1 MAKRAHLALPA
12 LIVSIVLCLVVPVPT
27 AVLDVLLSVSIV
39 TGLVTLVAVLNLE
52 DPVEFSSYP
61 TLLLTTTAAR
71 VALTVSTTRAILLH
85 GDAGEVV
92 ATFGRV
98 VVGSNVVVGLV
109 IFLVLTIVNLLV
121 ITKGSERASEVAAR
135 FSLDAMPG
143 RQMAVDADLAAGLLD
158 EQGARSARR
167 RIAKESDFY
176 GAMDGAVKFVK
187 GDAIAGLIVV
197 FVNLIGGFAIGV
209 ASRGMSFGDA
219 LQHYALLTVG
229 DGLVAQV
236 PALLYALATGMLV
249 NRVKGD
255 QGSLAAELGSQLA
268 GNPSTLRTA
277 AVGAVVIGLIP
288 GMPKLPFLAL
298 ATGLW
303 VGAGRI
309 RAKGDAPAP
318 DVDVAVSTDPDD
330 PEVLMSRMRTD
341 PLEIRLAYDMTDLV
355 GGDLLARIR
364 ELRRQLASEMGF
376 VMPPV
381 TTTDDAGLNAG
392 EYRIALH
399 GVDVGSGRAP
409 AGAVLALPDPTAS
422 DDLALAGLG
431 ERVVEPVFGLIGYW
445 VPEHERATAAA
456 AGATIVPRSAAIVTH
471 LAEVVRREA
480 PELLTRQQV
489 ADLVD
494 VLRSDQPLLANEVG
508 SERLPLTLL
517 HLVLRSLLA
526 ERVSIRDLSRII
538 ETVSALSGQVHGAD
552 ALADECRAVLGAQ
565 IAATI
570 APGQRVSAILFVPDV
585 EGQLLAALRDVDGTT
600 HLALE
605 PEMLDA
611 VRESVRA
618 AWERL
623 IGGDPVV
630 LTCAP
635 ALRRPLTRMLHAAG
649 IEIPVFAYRELPRH
663 LTIAVTEV
671 IGGTAHV

>member
-1 MAKRAHLALPA
+1 MGKHTHLALPA

-27 AVLDVLLSVSIV
+27 ALLDILLAVSIV
-39 TGLVTLVAVLNLE
+39 TGLVTLASVLNLE

-92 ATFGRV
+92 ETFGRV
-98 VVGSNVVVGLV
+98 VVGSNVIVGLV

-143 RQMAVDADLAAGLLD
+143 KQMAVDADLAAGLLD
-158 EQGARSARR
+158 EQGARAARR

-187 GDAIAGLIVV
+187 GDAIAGVIVV

-255 QGSLAAELGSQLA
+255 HGSLAGELGAQLA
-268 GNPSTLRTA
+268 GNPVTLRTA
-277 AVGAVVIGLIP
+277 AVGALVIGLIP
-288 GMPKLPFLAL
+288 GMPKLPFGALAL
-298 ATGLW
+298 GLW
-303 VGAGRI
+303 LGAGRVA
-309 RAKGDAPAP
+309 RRGVATPSP
-318 DVDVAVSTDPDD
+318 DVQVVTDPDD
-330 PEVLMSRMRTD
+330 PDVLMSRMRTD
-341 PLEIRLAYDMTDLV
+341 PLEIRLAYDVTDLV
-355 GGDLLARIR
+355 TGDLLPRIR
-364 ELRRQLASEMGF
+364 ELRRQLATELGF
-376 VMPPV
+376 VMPQV
-381 TTTDDAGLNAG
+381 TTTDDATLAAG
-392 EYRIALH
+392 EYRLAIH
-399 GVDVGSGRAP
+399 GVDVGTGRAP
-409 AGAVLALPDPTAS
+409 VGAVLALPDPTAA
-422 DDLALAGLG
+422 DDLTLAGLG

-445 VPEHERATAAA
+445 VPEAERAAA
-456 AGATIVPRSAAIVTH
+456 AAGGATIVPRSAAVVTH
-471 LAEVVRREA
+471 LAETARRYA

-494 VLRSDQPLLANEVG
+494 VLRSEEPLLANEVG
-508 SERLPLTLL
+508 TERLPLTTL
-517 HLVLRSLLA
+517 HQVLRALLA
-526 ERVSIRDLSRII
+526 ERVSIRDLARII
-538 ETVSALSGQVHGAD
+538 ETVSAVSGQVHGAD

-565 IAATI
+565 ITSVV
-570 APGQRVSAILFVPDV
+570 APGQRVSAVLFVPDV
-585 EGQLLAALRDVDGTT
+585 EGQLLASLRDVDGST

-605 PEMLDA
+605 PEALDG

-623 IGGDPVV
+623 AGGDPVV
-630 LTCAP
+630 LMCAP
-635 ALRRPLTRMLHAAG
+635 ALRRALSRVLDAAG
-649 IEIPVFAYRELPRH
+649 IELPVLAYRELPRH

-671 IGGTAHV
+671 IGGTRV

>member
-1 MAKRAHLALPA
+1 MGKHTHLALPA

-27 AVLDVLLSVSIV
+27 ALLDVLLAVSIV
-39 TGLVTLVAVLNLE
+39 TGLVTLASVLNLE

-85 GDAGEVV
+85 GNAGEVV
-92 ATFGRV
+92 ETFGRV
-98 VVGSNVVVGLV
+98 VVGSNVIVGLV

-143 RQMAVDADLAAGLLD
+143 KQMAVDADLAAGLLD
-158 EQGARSARR
+158 EQGARAARK

-187 GDAIAGLIVV
+187 GDAIAGVIVV

-255 QGSLAAELGSQLA
+255 HGSLAAELGAQLT
-268 GNPSTLRTA
+268 GNPITLRTA
-277 AVGAVVIGLIP
+277 AVGALVIGLIP
-288 GMPKLPFLAL
+288 GMPKLPFLAM
-298 ATGLW
+298 AIGLW
-303 VGAGRI
+303 LGAGRVS
-309 RAKGDAPAP
+309 RRGPTTGPVA
-318 DVDVAVSTDPDD
+318 DVQVTTDPDD
-330 PEVLMSRMRTD
+330 PEVLMSRMRTE
-341 PLEIRLAYDMTDLV
+341 PLEIRLAYDTTDLV
-355 GGDLLARIR
+355 TGDLLPRIR
-364 ELRRQLASEMGF
+364 ELRRQLATEMGF
-376 VMPPV
+376 VMPQV
-381 TTTDDAGLNAG
+381 TTTDDATLPAG
-392 EYRIALH
+392 EYRIALY
-399 GVDVGSGRAP
+399 GVDVGAGRAP
-409 AGAVLALPDPTAS
+409 VGAVLALPDPTAA

-445 VPEHERATAAA
+445 VPEQERATASAS
-456 AGATIVPRSAAIVTH
+456 GATIVPRSAAVVTH
-471 LAEVVRREA
+471 LAETARRYA

-494 VLRSDQPLLANEVG
+494 VLRSEQPLLANEVG
-508 SERLPLTLL
+508 SERLPLTTL
-517 HLVLRSLLA
+517 HQVLRSLLA
-526 ERVSIRDLSRII
+526 ERVSIRDLARII
-538 ETVSALSGQVHGAD
+538 ETVSAVSAQVHGAD

-565 IAATI
+565 ITAAV
-570 APGQRVSAILFVPDV
+570 APGQRVSAVLFVPDV
-585 EGQLLAALRDVDGTT
+585 EGQLLASLRDVDGTM

-605 PEMLDA
+605 PEMLDS

-623 IGGDPVV
+623 VGGDPVV

-635 ALRRPLTRMLHAAG
+635 ALRRALSRVLDAAG
-649 IEIPVFAYRELPRH
+649 IELPVLAYRELPRH

-671 IGGTAHV
+671 IGTSRV